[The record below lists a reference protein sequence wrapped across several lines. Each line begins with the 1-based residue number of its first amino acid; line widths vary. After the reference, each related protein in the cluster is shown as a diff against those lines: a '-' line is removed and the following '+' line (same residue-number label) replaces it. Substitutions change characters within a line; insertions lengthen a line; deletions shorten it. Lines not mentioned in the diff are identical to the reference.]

1 MRRALSLL
9 SCVLL
14 AACATP
20 PAAPPPAA
28 LFNDQLF
35 GPPSER
41 VGADEVFAVSDA
53 MRQFIATEITGQ
65 AHRKGAQAALIE
77 ALYTKGRL
85 QLEYDASVTRNAA
98 EAFEARAGNC
108 LSLVIMTAAFAKEL
122 GLPGRYQ
129 SAYLE
134 AVWMRS
140 ENLLLRSGHINV
152 TLGHRFVD
160 LRTNPMLAPTTIDF
174 LPAEEVRGLPTR
186 EIPEHTV
193 VAMYMNNRAAE
204 ALAQDRLDDAYA
216 WARAAIRHDPALPMA
231 YNTLGVV
238 YLRHGN
244 LPQAALAFGHVLER
258 EPRNTRALF
267 NLAETLTRQGRSAE
281 AGELLRR
288 LAQLEPEP
296 PFHYFNLGLAAMKRD
311 DFRAARALFAKEV
324 ARADYNA
331 EFHYWLGLAHF
342 RLGDVDAARKHLG
355 LAAELGAT
363 RADRE
368 RYSAKLAWL
377 RARGGR

>member
-1 MRRALSLL
+1 MRRALSSL

-20 PAAPPPAA
+20 PATPPPAA
-28 LFNDQLF
+28 LFNDERF

-41 VGADEVFAVSDA
+41 IGADEVFAVSDA
-53 MRQFIATEITGQ
+53 MRQFIATEIAGQ
-65 AHRKGAQAALIE
+65 ARRDNAQAALIE

-85 QLEYDASVTRNAA
+85 KLEYDASVTRNAA
-98 EAFEARAGNC
+98 EAFDARAGNC
-108 LSLVIMTAAFAKEL
+108 LSLVIMTAAFAKAL
-122 GLPGRYQ
+122 GLPVRYQ

-134 AVWMRS
+134 AVWIRS

-160 LRTNPMLAPTTIDF
+160 LRTSPMLAPSTIDF
-174 LPAEEVRGLPTR
+174 LPPEQLRGLPTR
-186 EIPEHTV
+186 EIPEEAV

-204 ALAQDRLDDAYA
+204 ALARDRLDDAYA
-216 WARAAIRHDPALPMA
+216 WARAAIRHDPALPMT

-244 LPQAALAFGHVLER
+244 LAQAALAFGHVLER

-267 NLAETLTRQGRSAE
+267 NLAETLSRQGRSAE

-296 PFHYFNLGLAAMKRD
+296 PFHHFNLGLAAMKRD
-311 DFRAARALFAKEV
+311 DFHAARALFAKEV

-342 RLGDVDAARKHLG
+342 RLGDLEAARKHLG
-355 LAAELGAT
+355 LAAELGPT

-377 RARGGR
+377 RAHGGR

>member
-28 LFNDQLF
+28 LFQDRLF

-41 VGADEVFAVSDA
+41 VGADEVFALSDA
-53 MRQFIATEITGQ
+53 MRDFIAAEIAGQ
-65 AHRKGAQAALIE
+65 AHRKNAQAALIE

-85 QLEYDASVTRNAA
+85 KLEYDASVTRNAA
-98 EAFEARAGNC
+98 EAFDARAGNC
-108 LSLVIMTAAFAKEL
+108 LSLVIMTAAFAKAL
-122 GLPGRYQ
+122 GLPVRYH

-134 AVWMRS
+134 EVWTRS
-140 ENLLLRSGHINV
+140 GNLMLRSGHINV

-160 LRTNPMLAPTTIDF
+160 LRTSPMLAPTTIDF
-174 LPAEEVRGLPTR
+174 VPADELRGLPTR
-186 EIPEHTV
+186 EIAEETV

-204 ALAQDRLDDAYA
+204 ALAQHRIDDAYA

-238 YLRHGN
+238 YLRHGD
-244 LPQAALAFGHVLER
+244 LPLAAQAFGHALER

-267 NLAETLTRQGRSAE
+267 NLAETLDRQGRRAE
-281 AGELLRR
+281 AGELRRR

-296 PFHYFNLGLAAMKRD
+296 PFHDFDLGLAAMRRS
-311 DFRAARALFAKEV
+311 DFETARALFAREV
-324 ARADYNA
+324 ARAAYNA
-331 EFHYWLGLAHF
+331 EFHYWLALAHF
-342 RLGDVDAARKHLG
+342 RLGEVEAARKHLG
-355 LAAELGAT
+355 LAAEFGTTL
-363 RADRE
+363 ADRE
-368 RYSAKLAWL
+368 RYSAKLSWL
-377 RARGGR
+377 RAHGGR